1 MSDNRYSTN
10 HRNPEG
16 EAVNADGT
24 LKDAHEIEWVY
35 DPDEST
41 PIPAAPVTAS
51 TNHPLVCT
59 TKTLPDDQR
68 IDKKNIQDGEA
79 VNADGTLKESHEITW
94 VYDPDE
100 PNPMS
105 VGFSGNTEEVQT
117 APQARKSTP
126 KQPHHSR
133 ARKKVRTD
141 AVHAFLDI
149 EAQVNDEEESED
161 ETEADQ
167 ANFIDN
173 SEAQENLVH
182 PAPRLNRNE
191 DEDNPVIEGI
201 MRRHVYKD
209 VQADAGEDAKAD
221 TEEDA
226 KDDAE
231 ANVGKE
237 QKTVDRIL
245 RRIESGFCGLHEP
258 PHAAFYRSSLPGRV
272 FVQVKKIEDATFVCS
287 GLNTQKIRYV
297 YVETAK
303 QYLIEREKPVEVPKS
318 NTWIRLSSAP
328 YKDDPAYVLEVNQ
341 VDSQRF
347 SVVAVLLAR
356 LPYSTRKR
364 KRGQARSERA
374 PAARLNP
381 DRCRAIYGDSFL
393 TVKRSADTDEIEC
406 YNSRFKVP
414 RRWRKIPVE
423 YPFQHT
429 AIERGEEGPSK
440 EGGQEGEG
448 RIHADG
454 EEGRARLRDQREER
468 QREEESGARV
478 EEGSTSVGEQAQE
491 GARGEE
497 EKDAE
502 DEDEDQEIEN
512 QDENQKGFMK
522 FDAGGY
528 LLAELVHGSY
538 RPRAVH
544 LSREEIMEF
553 MDCPSIPDLAKSLA
567 LETAELEDLK
577 RGDQVKLTEGD
588 YRGMVGFVE
597 QVFLTYARVTVTAS
611 NEIIEVAKSSLRRH
625 FQIGDHVRVRSGEH
639 AGAQG
644 FVTAVNDE
652 AHTVAISV
660 RMRQVSE
667 VFASINDVEFA
678 EDDRVFVKPQ
688 EAAPQPEGQSAS
700 HANEKAR
707 RIHKMFED
715 IIVRSE
721 NQKRDKFLKMRVM
734 FKSEPFRAYQGI
746 IRTVSTQWIAHVEVE
761 GVLVN
766 RNQLVQRHLKGL
778 YFFLDNDERLY
789 EVTEESDF
797 ELVPT
802 EHVKSELERRV
813 LRPEASGSTAR
824 GRTPEPINT
833 ETDGVWAP
841 ATQQAE
847 PAPVNIGGVIPHDHW
862 LLRISDIL
870 PKNSSLM
877 LKVTENPLR
886 LDAAPWHGKTGVFKG
901 VSDNMVRIYFQPSS
915 PGAQG
920 QTGVIPHG
928 LVSWV
933 PPTKKGCFV
942 YVMRGSDFGSRHW
955 VNEFGDT
962 CGLGAVRGGHKYKVL
977 KRIRKDDLGVT
988 N

>member
-105 VGFSGNTEEVQT
+105 VGFSGNTEVDMIVLHLLELT
-117 APQARKSTP
+117 MPSR
-126 KQPHHSR
+126 R

-652 AHTVAISV
+652 AHTSLSLFECDRYVLWP
-660 RMRQVSE
+660 
-667 VFASINDVEFA
+667 FPEFA

-813 LRPEASGSTAR
+813 LRPEPQVRQLEGGLLSRSTPRPTESGL
-824 GRTPEPINT
+824 
-833 ETDGVWAP
+833 
-841 ATQQAE
+841 Q
-847 PAPVNIGGVIPHDHW
+847 
-862 LLRISDIL
+862 
-870 PKNSSLM
+870 
-877 LKVTENPLR
+877 PLSKQSQ
-886 LDAAPWHGKTGVFKG
+886 H
-901 VSDNMVRIYFQPSS
+901 Q
-915 PGAQG
+915 
-920 QTGVIPHG
+920 
-928 LVSWV
+928 
-933 PPTKKGCFV
+933 
-942 YVMRGSDFGSRHW
+942 
-955 VNEFGDT
+955 
-962 CGLGAVRGGHKYKVL
+962 
-977 KRIRKDDLGVT
+977 
-988 N
+988 